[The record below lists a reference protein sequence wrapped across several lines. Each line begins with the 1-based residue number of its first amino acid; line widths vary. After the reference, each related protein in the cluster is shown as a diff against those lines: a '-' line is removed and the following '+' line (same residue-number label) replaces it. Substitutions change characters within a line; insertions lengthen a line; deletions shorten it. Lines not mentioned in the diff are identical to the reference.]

1 MDSFQ
6 ADLLPEDKAEVVLR
20 LQSKGVHVVMVG
32 DGIDLDKYVSQCRKL
47 GLSDRVKFRS
57 AMPTREAFALANT
70 VVVPSRAEAMPY
82 IVLES
87 LAAGKPVIA
96 SAVGGIPEVFGK
108 DSPALIKP
116 DSNHLAKK
124 MSESLRPETKY
135 STMMPDLAELKSRF
149 GVDVMAAR
157 IEGAYFRS
165 LGHQD

>member
-1 MDSFQ
+1 
-6 ADLLPEDKAEVVLR
+6 
-20 LQSKGVHVVMVG
+20 
-32 DGIDLDKYVSQCRKL
+32 
-47 GLSDRVKFRS
+47 
-57 AMPTREAFALANT
+57 
-70 VVVPSRAEAMPY
+70 
-82 IVLES
+82 
-87 LAAGKPVIA
+87 
-96 SAVGGIPEVFGK
+96 
-108 DSPALIKP
+108 LIKP